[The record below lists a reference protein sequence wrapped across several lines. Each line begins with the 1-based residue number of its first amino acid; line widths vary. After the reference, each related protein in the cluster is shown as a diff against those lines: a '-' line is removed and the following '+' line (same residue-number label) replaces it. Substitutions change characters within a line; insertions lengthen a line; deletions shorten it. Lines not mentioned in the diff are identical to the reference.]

1 MALWAS
7 LPTAALLRLL
17 QGFLGEELGVVPS
30 LSVLAVWQMIPKSS
44 ELLST
49 EWAGLLG
56 SLVWVGT
63 AILQGVKKLQSAQA
77 NKRGDP
83 SSSIPLLLPHL
94 L

>member
-7 LPTAALLRLL
+7 LPTASLLRLL
-17 QGFLGEELGVVPS
+17 QGHLGEELGVIPS

-56 SLVWVGT
+56 SLVRVGSHPPRCE
-63 AILQGVKKLQSAQA
+63 KHSKW
-77 NKRGDP
+77 NK
-83 SSSIPLLLPHL
+83 
-94 L
+94 